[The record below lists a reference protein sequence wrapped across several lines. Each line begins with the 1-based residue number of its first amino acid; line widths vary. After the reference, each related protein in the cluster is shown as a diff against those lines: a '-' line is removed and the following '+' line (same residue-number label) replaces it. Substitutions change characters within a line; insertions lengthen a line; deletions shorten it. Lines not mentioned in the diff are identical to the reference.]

1 MKVLMSTI
9 RIALCTVLAS
19 VGAAQ
24 SGAAQTSAVAPRPT
38 ERAQL
43 RHQVYVMEGA
53 LARAVEFGA
62 QALTREI
69 RTVMPDILMLAGQA
83 RARGV
88 YLDNYGIFFDV
99 EVPIM
104 RQSLMW
110 SLRTML
116 DKDEAGVRGALADL
130 RRLAREESDPR
141 RRAAIEGAAK
151 RLELQFVPLGSPDA
165 TPWEAPMPTDADRSG
180 SSAAMSAEAHAAGA
194 PVQAEAPKPIPTD
207 KLWVKD
213 PNRAYTESIQQ
224 AIIDAMIDYS
234 APMRIRPDEWLTVA
248 ARDNEQRD
256 SLAPQDPS
264 EEVDTILLQIRGADL
279 AAYRTGAID
288 RDEARKRVSVRKF

>member
-1 MKVLMSTI
+1 MSTI
-9 RIALCTVLAS
+9 RLVVWTVLAS

-24 SGAAQTSAVAPRPT
+24 SGAAQTGTAPSRPT
-38 ERAQL
+38 ERSQL

-110 SLRTML
+110 SLRMML
-116 DKDEAGVRGALADL
+116 DKDEAGVRGALSDL
-130 RRLAREESDPR
+130 RRLAREEADPR
-141 RRAAIEGAAK
+141 RRAALEGAAK
-151 RLELQFVPLGSPDA
+151 RLELQFIPLGSAGAA
-165 TPWEAPMPTDADRSG
+165 TAWGAAGP
-180 SSAAMSAEAHAAGA
+180 SAAVRNDVPEATTTEPQTVGS
-194 PVQAEAPKPIPTD
+194 PPPEEPLPKPIPTD

-224 AIIDAMIDYS
+224 AIVDAMIDYS
-234 APMRIRPDEWLTVA
+234 APMRIRPEEWLTVA
-248 ARDNEQRD
+248 TRDNERRD
-256 SLAPQDPS
+256 SLAPQDPA
-264 EEVDTILLQIRGADL
+264 EEVDTILLQISGADL
-279 AAYRTGAID
+279 AAYRTGTID